1 MGQSWGGPGLGERW
15 SGSKRVHVEHPW
27 LHQALTRSGHAV
39 LKEAFGRAAPDTG
52 SVPSAHPQGWGHT
65 GAHQAVT

>member
-1 MGQSWGGPGLGERW
+1 M
-15 SGSKRVHVEHPW
+15 EHPW